1 MRIGYDGKRAAFNR
15 TGLGNYSR
23 FVINS
28 VAEAAGDVDLDVY
41 VANPQKPNYLD
52 ELNPRPNIRIV
63 PPQQKIGQAIP
74 AAWRSWGI
82 TSQTDSDSID
92 IFHGLSNELPLN
104 ISQARCKSVVTVHD
118 LIFLS
123 HPQLY
128 KPIDRAIY
136 TAKMKRACRHADRI
150 VAVSQFTAQQLIER
164 LGAEERKISVIYQG
178 CDPIFAHKPSEE
190 VRLEVR
196 QRLNLPERFMLYVG
210 TIEERK
216 NLMLAARAMLRLK
229 QRGQIADIKL
239 VAIGRPTPYKQQV
252 EQFLADNGLTDQL
265 MWLHGVSYTD
275 LPVTYHLATAMIY
288 PSVIEG
294 FGIPLLEAVTAGIP
308 AIGCTGS
315 CLEEAGGA
323 GSLYVA
329 PDSPD
334 EMADAMLS
342 VWNHPALRQSM
353 ISSGLH
359 HAERFSAERLGREM
373 LTLYKSLL

>member
-1 MRIGYDGKRAAFNR
+1 MN
-15 TGLGNYSR
+15 
-23 FVINS
+23 
-28 VAEAAGDVDLDVY
+28 LDVY

-52 ELNPRPNIRIV
+52 ELNPRPNIRIAS
-63 PPQQKIGQAIP
+63 PRQKIWRALP

-136 TAKMKRACRHADRI
+136 TAKIKSACRQADRI
-150 VAVSQFTAQQLIER
+150 VAVSRFTARQLIER
-164 LGAEERKISVIYQG
+164 LGADERKISVVYQG
-178 CDPIFAHKPSEE
+178 CDPIFAIAPSEE
-190 VRLEVR
+190 ESNAVR

-252 EQFLADNGLTDQL
+252 EQFLADNGLTDRL

-288 PSVIEG
+288 PSVVEG

-342 VWNHPALRQSM
+342 VWNHSALRQSM
-353 ISSGLH
+353 INSGLH